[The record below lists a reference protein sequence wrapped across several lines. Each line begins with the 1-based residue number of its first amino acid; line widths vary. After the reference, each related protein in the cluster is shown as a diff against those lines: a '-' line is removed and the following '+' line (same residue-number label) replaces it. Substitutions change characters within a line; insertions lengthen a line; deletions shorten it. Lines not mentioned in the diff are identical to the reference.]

1 MGVTMTLD
9 KHYVSQTSKRVFM
22 ITIIPTGINQRFI
35 IGWRKYGW
43 PGNNSFRGICYMRKK
58 GR

>member
-1 MGVTMTLD
+1 MTLD